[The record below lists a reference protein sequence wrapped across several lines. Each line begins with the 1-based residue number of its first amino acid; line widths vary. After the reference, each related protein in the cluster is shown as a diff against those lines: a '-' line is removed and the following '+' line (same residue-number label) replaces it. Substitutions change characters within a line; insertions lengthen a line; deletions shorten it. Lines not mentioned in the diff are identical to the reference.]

1 MPKKIMAMSVDF
13 SKLPDE
19 LSYLIFEMAGVD
31 IPKLLLWE
39 LRLGLQVRPEIS
51 DVLFDLAQPL
61 VDRLAQVYP
70 CLSLYLVSTLLSY
83 LNRCSD
89 TDIEQS
95 LRDRDLDGVF
105 GALLMG
111 RLQQLPTEVSGLSFL
126 HLLARSGDG
135 ELLRVLLMAGADAT
149 MGIGQ
154 GPDRGQTVLHVAVRS
169 EQLPIVDMILSVVDE
184 PDRLLSCVDV
194 AERSVFH
201 WAVGLPK
208 ADILGCLLGYSL
220 APSLDINMGD
230 ETGFTVL
237 HYAMCSQYGS
247 VRMVQILISHGAD
260 ISRVDQDGVSP
271 LHLGV
276 LRLGF
281 SCG

>member
-1 MPKKIMAMSVDF
+1 LVLGAQNGGECVPKKIMAMSVDF

-111 RLQQLPTEVSGLSFL
+111 RLQQLPTEVSGLSL
-126 HLLARSGDG
+126 
-135 ELLRVLLMAGADAT
+135 
-149 MGIGQ
+149 
-154 GPDRGQTVLHVAVRS
+154 
-169 EQLPIVDMILSVVDE
+169 
-184 PDRLLSCVDV
+184 
-194 AERSVFH
+194 
-201 WAVGLPK
+201 
-208 ADILGCLLGYSL
+208 
-220 APSLDINMGD
+220 
-230 ETGFTVL
+230 
-237 HYAMCSQYGS
+237 
-247 VRMVQILISHGAD
+247 
-260 ISRVDQDGVSP
+260 
-271 LHLGV
+271 
-276 LRLGF
+276 
-281 SCG
+281 